1 MRTETRAGT
10 VKSEAREAAGEVR
23 DSAWISALGR
33 FGWLAVGGSFAL
45 VGVLALKLAFGEGGS
60 ATSREGALARLAS
73 EPFGKLLLILLAVG
87 FAGYA
92 LWRFVQALLD
102 RSNEGDRPKG
112 LARRAKS
119 FGIGVAYAA
128 LTFTAIRILA
138 GSGAGDS
145 QNREARKTTAEILGW
160 PKGTWIVGLIGAC
173 LIAAGLANGYRGAT
187 QKFAES
193 WKTGEMSA
201 AARRWA
207 VRIGT
212 VGWLARMVVF
222 GLIGVFLIKAAVEYD
237 PQDAIGLDGALQKL
251 AQQSYGSW
259 LLGLVAVG
267 LIAYAL
273 YCLVEAR
280 FGDV

>member
-1 MRTETRAGT
+1 MRTATGADR
-10 VKSEAREAAGEVR
+10 VRSEAHEAAGEVR
-23 DSAWISALGR
+23 DSPWVSALGR
-33 FGWLAVGGSFAL
+33 FGWLAVGASFAL

-60 ATSREGALARLAS
+60 ATSREGALARVAS
-73 EPFGKLLLILLAVG
+73 ESFGKVLLILLAIG

-92 LWRFVQALLD
+92 LWRFVEALLD

-112 LARRAKS
+112 LAKRAKS
-119 FGIGVAYAA
+119 LGIGVVYAG
-128 LTFTAIRILA
+128 LTFTAIKILA
-138 GSGAGDS
+138 GSGAGAS
-145 QNREARKTTAEILGW
+145 QNREARKTTAEILSW
-160 PKGTWIVGLIGAC
+160 PKGTWIVGFAGLC
-173 LIAAGLANGYRGAT
+173 LIAAGLTNGYRGVT

>member
-1 MRTETRAGT
+1 MT
-10 VKSEAREAAGEVR
+10 SEARAAAGEVR
-23 DSAWISALGR
+23 DSPWVSALGR

-60 ATSREGALARLAS
+60 ATSREGALARIAS
-73 EPFGKLLLILLAVG
+73 ESFGKVLLILLAIG

-92 LWRFVQALLD
+92 LWRFVEALLD

-112 LARRAKS
+112 LAKRAKS
-119 FGIGVAYAA
+119 LGIGVVYAG
-128 LTFTAIRILA
+128 LTFTAIKILA
-138 GSGAGDS
+138 GSGASTS
-145 QNREARKTTAEILGW
+145 QNREARKTTAEILSW
-160 PKGTWIVGLIGAC
+160 PKGTWIVGFAGLC
-173 LIAAGLANGYRGAT
+173 LIAAGLTNGYRGVT

-193 WKTGEMSA
+193 WKTGEMST
-201 AARRWA
+201 AARTWA
-207 VRIGT
+207 IRIGT

>member
-1 MRTETRAGT
+1 MRTATGADR
-10 VKSEAREAAGEVR
+10 VRSEAHEAAGEVR
-23 DSAWISALGR
+23 DSPWVSALGR
-33 FGWLAVGGSFAL
+33 FGWLAVGASFAL

-60 ATSREGALARLAS
+60 ATSREGALARVAS
-73 EPFGKLLLILLAVG
+73 ESFGKVLLILLAIG

-92 LWRFVQALLD
+92 LWRFVEALLD

-112 LARRAKS
+112 LAKRAKS
-119 FGIGVAYAA
+119 LGIGVVYAG

-138 GSGAGDS
+138 GSGAGAS
-145 QNREARKTTAEILGW
+145 QNREARKTTAEILSW
-160 PKGTWIVGLIGAC
+160 PKGTWIVGFAGLC
-173 LIAAGLANGYRGAT
+173 LIAAGLTNGYRGVT

>member
-1 MRTETRAGT
+1 MRTATGADR
-10 VKSEAREAAGEVR
+10 VRSEAHEAAGEVR
-23 DSAWISALGR
+23 DSPWVSALGR
-33 FGWLAVGGSFAL
+33 FGWLAVGASFAL

-73 EPFGKLLLILLAVG
+73 ESFGKVLLILLAVG

-92 LWRFVQALLD
+92 LWRFVEALLD

-112 LARRAKS
+112 LAKRAKS
-119 FGIGVAYAA
+119 LGIGVVYAG
-128 LTFTAIRILA
+128 LTFTAIKILA
-138 GSGAGDS
+138 GSGAGAS
-145 QNREARKTTAEILGW
+145 QNREARKTTAEILSW
-160 PKGTWIVGLIGAC
+160 PKGTWIVGFAGLC
-173 LIAAGLANGYRGAT
+173 LIAAGLTNGYRGVT

-201 AARRWA
+201 ATRRWA

-222 GLIGVFLIKAAVEYD
+222 GLIGVFLIKAALEYD

>member
-1 MRTETRAGT
+1 MRTATGADKVR
-10 VKSEAREAAGEVR
+10 SEAHEAAGEVR
-23 DSAWISALGR
+23 DSPWVSALGR
-33 FGWLAVGGSFAL
+33 FGWLAVGASFAL

-60 ATSREGALARLAS
+60 ATSREGALARVAS
-73 EPFGKLLLILLAVG
+73 ESFGKVLLILLAIG

-92 LWRFVQALLD
+92 LWRFVEALLD

-112 LARRAKS
+112 LAKRAKS
-119 FGIGVAYAA
+119 LGIGVVYAG
-128 LTFTAIRILA
+128 LTFTAIKILA
-138 GSGAGDS
+138 GSGAGAS
-145 QNREARKTTAEILGW
+145 QNREARKTTAEILSW
-160 PKGTWIVGLIGAC
+160 PKGTWIVGFAGLC
-173 LIAAGLANGYRGAT
+173 LIAAGLTNGYRGVT

-222 GLIGVFLIKAAVEYD
+222 GLIGVFLIKAALEYD